1 MSSRKLPCAIY
12 TRKSTDEGLDQDFN
26 SLEAQ
31 RESCASYVM
40 SQTHEGWEALDA
52 RYDDGGFSGGS
63 LERPALRTLMADI
76 EKGLIDIVVVYK
88 VDRLTRS
95 LADFAKLVELFDRQ
109 KVSFVSV
116 TQAFNTTNSM
126 GRLTLNVLLSFAQFE
141 REVTAERIR
150 DKFRASKEKGMWMGG
165 LPPLGYDIAHRK
177 LIINQSEAERVRLIF
192 QRYLELGSV
201 HRLMQD
207 LESRGIRSKHWV
219 TQKGNAR
226 GGTHFTRGAL
236 YALLQN
242 PVYVGQIRHKDKVHD
257 GQHEAIIDR
266 ATWDAAQ
273 DLLARN
279 RLESRTK
286 TNAKAPSLLAGLLV
300 HEDGAPYRPRQ
311 THKKGAHIH
320 YYLHSSGTLP
330 AHEIDNFVTEELIV
344 LLGRQAELCQIIGT
358 GDPSQMDVVGSKAQS
373 TSAEIKLHP
382 RRDLV
387 LQMIDKVTV
396 GETQIS
402 ITINRLGL
410 QGLLANIPA
419 SIQIEDGT
427 NTPHIIKRA
436 FQLKRCGNGRKL
448 IIGQHE
454 AGDTPQPD
462 PSLLRTIAR
471 AHTWFG
477 DLKSGLSYKEIATRD
492 AIDERLVARTVRLA
506 FLAPDITKAILS
518 GLEPKGLTA
527 EQLVRMPKLPA
538 SWNEQ
543 RSLLGFD

>member
-1 MSSRKLPCAIY
+1 MSNRKLRCAIY

-31 RESCASYVM
+31 RESCAAYIM
-40 SQTHEGWEALDA
+40 SQTHEGWEALGT

-63 LERPALRTLMADI
+63 LERPALRALMTDI

-165 LPPLGYDIAHRK
+165 LPPLGYDIDHRK
-177 LIINQSEAERVRLIF
+177 LVINQSEAERVHLIF
-192 QRYLELGSV
+192 ERYLELGSV
-201 HRLMQD
+201 MRLMRD
-207 LESRGIRSKHWV
+207 LKSRDIRSKRWV

-226 GGTHFTRGAL
+226 GGSTFTRGAL

-242 PVYVGQIRHKDKVHD
+242 PVYIGRIRHKDKVHD
-257 GQHEAIIDR
+257 GQHEAIID
-266 ATWDAAQ
+266 AQTWEAVQ
-273 DLLARN
+273 SLLAHN
-279 RLESRTK
+279 RHESRTR
-286 TNAKAPSLLAGLLV
+286 TNAKSPSLLAGLLV
-300 HEDGAPYRPRQ
+300 HEDGAAYRPRQ
-311 THKKGAHIH
+311 ARKNGCNHH
-320 YYLHSSGTLP
+320 YYVHASGTLP
-330 AHEIDNFVTEELIV
+330 VHEIDSLVVNELIA
-344 LLGRQAELCQIIGT
+344 LLGRLAELCQIIGMD
-358 GDPSQMDVVGSKAQS
+358 DPAQIEAASKKAS
-373 TSAEIKLHP
+373 LAADELNAHP
-382 RRDLV
+382 RRDIV
-387 LQMIDKVTV
+387 LQMVDKVTV
-396 GETQIS
+396 GDKQIL
-402 ITINRLGL
+402 IALNRLGL
-410 QGLLANIPA
+410 QGLLTNIPA
-419 SIQIEDGT
+419 SIQIEDGAK
-427 NTPHIIKRA
+427 TPHLIKRA

-448 IIGQHE
+448 ILGQNN
-454 AGDTPQPD
+454 ADDRSQPD

-471 AHTWFG
+471 AHVWFG
-477 DLKSGLSYKEIATRD
+477 DLKSGLSYKGIATRD

-506 FLAPDITKAILS
+506 FLAPDITKAILA

-527 EQLVRMPKLPA
+527 EQLVRIPKLPA